1 MDSQRTLL
9 ARRAPPDP
17 TLQAPKRRILGRAG
31 PAPPAASELVLERYR
46 LHERLGAGGFGVVW
60 RASDE
65 LLQREVALKRVPLGA
80 HGDADRA
87 TREALACARLS
98 HPAIVALYEACVRD
112 GHMYLISELVE
123 GRTLA
128 ALIGEGDVSDGQ
140 LLEIGTAL
148 CGALAHA
155 HGRGVIHR
163 DIKPQNVLV
172 PDRREQPLQA
182 AKLTDFGGALL
193 AGEDILTR
201 TGDILGTL
209 AYMSP
214 EQSEGRPAG
223 EQADLY
229 SLALVLYEALCGVN
243 PVRGANP
250 AETARRIG
258 RPVQPLASRR
268 PDLPSPLTDAI
279 DRALS
284 SSPDARG
291 GLGDLCGALEI
302 PRVTSPEGDRSPAG
316 EGRAVPSHRHGARPE
331 VLPGPPPPAADR
343 APPAPDRWAAADP
356 DRWAAADQ
364 HLHQLRAATQAAD
377 ASHRGMPRRLALAGL
392 IVLCCWEAIAGRAGL
407 SLVLL
412 VAVLPA
418 LMLLSGHGRSAR
430 IPFGRLWCALAPVLG
445 VVGLAGAFPA
455 VAGQAR
461 SPSERALRGAL
472 GYWWMTLAGPL
483 LSSRLWLPTPAGT
496 HGTQVWEE
504 SVSRAATHV
513 VGPALS
519 AGVLLGALLWA
530 VAAMVLPWIVRG
542 REPLLDAI
550 AAGLWALA
558 LILLVPVLDAGLV
571 EGAHAQPRG
580 AVLGALLGACVAL
593 AGRALRGPVARRYA

>member
-1 MDSQRTLL
+1 VDSQPTLL
-9 ARRAPPDP
+9 ARVAPTDP
-17 TLQAPKRRILGRAG
+17 TLQAPARPARRIFGRSG
-31 PAPPAASELVLERYR
+31 PGPPAASELVLERYR

-80 HGDADRA
+80 RGDADRA

-98 HPAIVALYEACVRD
+98 HPAIVALYEACARD
-112 GHMYLISELVE
+112 GDMYLISELVE

-128 ALIGEGDVSDGQ
+128 DLIAEGDLSNEQV
-140 LLEIGTAL
+140 LEIGTAL

-172 PDRREQPLQA
+172 PDHCEQPMQA

-201 TGDILGTL
+201 TGDVLGTL
-209 AYMSP
+209 AYMAP

-268 PDLPSPLTDAI
+268 PDLPSPLTAAI

-284 SSPDARG
+284 TAPDARG
-291 GLGDLCGALEI
+291 GLGELCGALA
-302 PRVTSPEGDRSPAG
+302 TPEGLPSEAGTRRGG
-316 EGRAVPSHRHGARPE
+316 EGLTVPSHRRHQARAHP
-331 VLPGPPPPAADR
+331 PAGPPPLAANPPV
-343 APPAPDRWAAADP
+343 APAPDPWAAGEE
-356 DRWAAADQ
+356 
-364 HLHQLRAATQAAD
+364 HLHQPRPASEAPQAA
-377 ASHRGMPRRLALAGL
+377 HGGVPRRLASAGL

-430 IPFGRLWCALAPVLG
+430 VPFGRLWCTLAPVLG

-455 VAGQAR
+455 VAGQAC
-461 SPSERALRGAL
+461 SAPERALRGAL
-472 GYWWMTLAGPL
+472 GYWWLTLAGPL
-483 LSSRLWLPTPAGT
+483 LSSRLWLAAAARTPAV
-496 HGTQVWEE
+496 HVWEQ
-504 SVSRAATHV
+504 SVGSAATHV
-513 VGPALS
+513 IGPALS

-530 VAAMVLPWIVRG
+530 LAAMVLPWIVRG

-571 EGAHAQPRG
+571 GGAHAQPRG
-580 AVLGALLGACVAL
+580 AVLGALLGACLAL
-593 AGRALRGPVARRYA
+593 AGRALRGPAARRYA